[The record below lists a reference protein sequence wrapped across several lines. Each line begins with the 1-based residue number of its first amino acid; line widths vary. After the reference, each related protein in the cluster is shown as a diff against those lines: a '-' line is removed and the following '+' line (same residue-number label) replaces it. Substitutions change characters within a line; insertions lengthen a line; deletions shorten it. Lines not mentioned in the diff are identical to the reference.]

1 MNMTEVGKMK
11 KYVALYIDNKGHA
24 TNSDEING
32 ELTLEKLY
40 ALEPKAEKKGSKYI
54 EIYRRTARK
63 FIKIGYYD
71 IGKGAFY
78 KSSVP
83 NAGPGLY

>member
-1 MNMTEVGKMK
+1 MTEVGKMK
-11 KYVALYIDNKGHA
+11 KYIASYVDIKGHV
-24 TNSDEING
+24 TGSDTING

-40 ALEPKAEKKGSKYI
+40 ALEPKAKKKGSRYI
-54 EIYRRTARK
+54 EIDRRTNGSY
-63 FIKIGYYD
+63 IKIGYYD

-78 KSSVP
+78 KSSIP